1 MHRKNNKP
9 KSWFS
14 EKNNKIAKPL
24 ARRINK
30 ESKTHI
36 TNTRNTRGYFATD
49 YTALNCNKAKLKTL
63 GMQMPQFR

>member
-49 YTALNCNKAKLKTL
+49 YTALKL
-63 GMQMPQFR
+63 